1 MIRDILETISIPG
14 FWDLFEITLITII
27 LYQLILF
34 IKGTRGWQ
42 MILGTTT
49 LLLLYYLSRWFEL
62 RTIEWLL
69 SNLFAYFVFALI
81 VIFQA
86 EIRRG
91 LAELG
96 KGGVFS
102 GFQYHF
108 EQDIIE
114 EIGSAVSSLASQKIG
129 ALIIIE
135 REIGL
140 RNYIESGIEMDSKLS
155 ASLLVSIFN
164 PSVPLHDG
172 AVIIKDSRI
181 AAAGCFLPLTRN
193 PMLSKNLGTRHRA
206 AIGITEETDAIVVV
220 VSEETGT
227 ISMVTGGKML
237 RGLTGEN
244 LAATLRDATRKE
256 QAQLKKIPYH
266 SSFLEKVFSMVRG
279 RT

>member
-1 MIRDILETISIPG
+1 MREILDTISIPG
-14 FWDLFEITLITII
+14 FWDLFEITLIAI
-27 LYQLILF
+27 LVYQLMLF

-42 MILGTTT
+42 MILGMTT
-49 LLLLYYLSRWFEL
+49 LLLLYYLSRWLEL

-69 SNLFAYFVFALI
+69 SNLFTYFVFALI

-96 KGGVFS
+96 KGGLF
-102 GFQYHF
+102 GGLLPHT
-108 EQDIIE
+108 EDDIIE

-129 ALIIIE
+129 ALIIME
-135 REIGL
+135 GDIGL
-140 RNYIESGIEMDSKLS
+140 RNYIETGIELNSKIS
-155 ASLLVSIFN
+155 ASLLVTIFN
-164 PSVPLHDG
+164 PSVPMHDG

-237 RGLTGEN
+237 RGLSGES
-244 LAATLRDATRKE
+244 LVTALKDATKNTRSNPG
-256 QAQLKKIPYH
+256 KKTNYTGILGKFFGIFARR
-266 SSFLEKVFSMVRG
+266 S
-279 RT
+279 

>member
-1 MIRDILETISIPG
+1 MREILDSISMPG
-14 FWDLFEITLITII
+14 FWDLFEITLIAI
-27 LYQLILF
+27 LVYQLMLF

-42 MILGTTT
+42 MILGMTT

-69 SNLFAYFVFALI
+69 SNLFTYFVFALI

-96 KGGVFS
+96 KGGLF
-102 GFQYHF
+102 GGLLPHT
-108 EQDIIE
+108 EDDIIE
-114 EIGSAVSSLASQKIG
+114 EIGSAVTSLASQKIG
-129 ALIIIE
+129 ALVIIE
-135 REIGL
+135 GDIGL
-140 RNYIESGIEMDSKLS
+140 RNYIETGIELNSMIS
-155 ASLLVSIFN
+155 ASLLVTIFN
-164 PSVPLHDG
+164 PSVPMHDG

-237 RGLTGEN
+237 RGLSGES
-244 LAATLRDATRKE
+244 LVTALKDATKNTRTN
-256 QAQLKKIPYH
+256 
-266 SSFLEKVFSMVRG
+266 LEKKTNYSGILGKFLGVLTRRS
-279 RT
+279 

>member
-1 MIRDILETISIPG
+1 MIREFFETMSMPG

-27 LYQLILF
+27 VYQFILF

-42 MILGTTT
+42 MILGLTT
-49 LLLLYYLSRWFEL
+49 LLLLYYISRWFEL

-91 LAELG
+91 LAQLG
-96 KGGVFS
+96 KGGIFRGITPHS
-102 GFQYHF
+102 G
-108 EQDIIE
+108 EDVIE
-114 EIGSAVSSLASQKIG
+114 EIGSAASSLASQRIG
-129 ALIIIE
+129 ALIILE
-135 REIGL
+135 GEIGL
-140 RNYIESGIEMDSKLS
+140 RNYIESGIELDSRLS
-155 ASLLVSIFN
+155 ASLLVTIFS

-172 AVIIKDSRI
+172 AIIIKDSRI

-193 PMLSKNLGTRHRA
+193 PMLSKSLGTRHRA
-206 AIGITEETDAIVVV
+206 AIGITEETDAIAVV

-237 RGLTGEN
+237 RGLSGDSLVT
-244 LAATLRDATRKE
+244 A
-256 QAQLKKIPYH
+256 LKNASIYSSEK
-266 SSFLEKVFSMVRG
+266 SKKDSFLNGVRDRYFG
-279 RT
+279 IVSRRS

>member
-1 MIRDILETISIPG
+1 MIREILDAISIPG
-14 FWDLFEITLITII
+14 FWDLLEITLITI
-27 LYQLILF
+27 LVYQLILF

-42 MILGTTT
+42 MILGMTT

-69 SNLFAYFVFALI
+69 SNLFTYFVFALI

-96 KGGVFS
+96 RGGLFS
-102 GFQYHF
+102 GLLPHTD
-108 EQDIIE
+108 EDIIE
-114 EIGSAVSSLASQKIG
+114 NIGSAVASLASQKIG
-129 ALIIIE
+129 ALIIME
-135 REIGL
+135 GDIGL
-140 RNYIESGIEMDSKLS
+140 RNYIESGIELDSRIS
-155 ASLLVSIFN
+155 ANLLVTIFS

-172 AVIIKDSRI
+172 AVIVKESRI

-206 AIGITEETDAIVVV
+206 AIGITEETDSIAVV

-237 RGLTGEN
+237 RGLSGEN
-244 LAATLRDATRKE
+244 LITALRDATKDSRGNPKRV
-256 QAQLKKIPYH
+256 PYH
-266 SSFLEKVFSMVRG
+266 SDILEKFFSVLTR
-279 RT
+279 RS

>member
-1 MIRDILETISIPG
+1 MIREMFETISIPG
-14 FWDLFEITLITII
+14 FWDLFEITLITVIV
-27 LYQLILF
+27 YQLILF

-42 MILGTTT
+42 MILGTIT

-96 KGGVFS
+96 KGGIFS
-102 GFQYHF
+102 GLQFHT
-108 EQDIIE
+108 EEDTIE
-114 EIGSAVSSLASQKIG
+114 EIESAVCSLASQKIG
-129 ALIIIE
+129 ALIIME
-135 REIGL
+135 RDIGL
-140 RNYIESGIEMDSKLS
+140 RNYIESGIELDSRIS
-155 ASLLVSIFN
+155 ASLLVTLFI
-164 PSVPLHDG
+164 PPVPLHDG
-172 AVIIKDSRI
+172 AVIIKNSRV

-206 AIGITEETDAIVVV
+206 AIGITEETDSIAVV

-227 ISMVTGGKML
+227 ISMVSGGKML
-237 RGLTGEN
+237 RGLSGEN
-244 LAATLRDATRKE
+244 LAAALRDATKKD
-256 QAQLKKIPYH
+256 QGKLKRAPYH
-266 SSFLEKVFSMVRG
+266 SSFLERIFSMIRG
-279 RT
+279 NS

>member
-1 MIRDILETISIPG
+1 MIREMFETISVPG

-27 LYQLILF
+27 VYQLILF

-42 MILGTTT
+42 MILGTITI
-49 LLLLYYLSRWFEL
+49 LLLYYLSRWFEL

-96 KGGVFS
+96 KGGIFS
-102 GFQYHF
+102 GFQLHT
-108 EQDIIE
+108 EGDIIE
-114 EIGSAVSSLASQKIG
+114 EIDSAVCSLASQKIG
-129 ALIIIE
+129 ALIIME
-135 REIGL
+135 RDIGL

-155 ASLLVSIFN
+155 ASLLVTIFS

-206 AIGITEETDAIVVV
+206 AIGITEETDSIAVV

-227 ISMVTGGKML
+227 ISMVSGGKML
-237 RGLTGEN
+237 RGLSGEN
-244 LAATLRDATRKE
+244 LTTALRDATKE
-256 QAQLKKIPYH
+256 EKGQLKRVRYH
-266 SSFLEKVFSMVRG
+266 SSVLERIFSIVRG
-279 RT
+279 NS

>member
-14 FWDLFEITLITII
+14 FWDLLEITLITI
-27 LYQLILF
+27 LVYQLILF

-42 MILGTTT
+42 MILGLTT

-69 SNLFAYFVFALI
+69 SNLFTYFVFALI

-96 KGGVFS
+96 KGGLFS
-102 GFQYHF
+102 GLLPHTD
-108 EQDIIE
+108 EDVIE

-135 REIGL
+135 GDIGL
-140 RNYIESGIEMDSKLS
+140 RNYIESGIELDSRIS
-155 ASLLVSIFN
+155 ANLLVTIFS

-172 AVIIKDSRI
+172 AVIVKESRI

-206 AIGITEETDAIVVV
+206 AIGITEETDSIAVV

-237 RGLTGEN
+237 RGLSGEN
-244 LAATLRDATRKE
+244 LITALRDATKDSRSNPKRV
-256 QAQLKKIPYH
+256 PYH
-266 SSFLEKVFSMVRG
+266 SGILEKFFSVLTR
-279 RT
+279 RS

>member
-1 MIRDILETISIPG
+1 MREILDTISIPG
-14 FWDLFEITLITII
+14 FWDLFEITLIAI
-27 LYQLILF
+27 LVYQLMLF

-42 MILGTTT
+42 MILGMTT

-69 SNLFAYFVFALI
+69 SNLFTYFVFALI

-96 KGGVFS
+96 KGGLI
-102 GFQYHF
+102 GGLMPHTDD
-108 EQDIIE
+108 DIIE
-114 EIGSAVSSLASQKIG
+114 EIGSAVTSLASQKIG
-129 ALIIIE
+129 ALIIME
-135 REIGL
+135 GDIGL
-140 RNYIESGIEMDSKLS
+140 RNYIETGIELNSKIS
-155 ASLLVSIFN
+155 ASLLVTIFN
-164 PSVPLHDG
+164 PAVPMHDG

-237 RGLTGEN
+237 RGLSGES
-244 LAATLRDATRKE
+244 LVTALRDATKNTRDNPE
-256 QAQLKKIPYH
+256 KKTSYTGILGRFVG
-266 SSFLEKVFSMVRG
+266 FLTRRS
-279 RT
+279 

>member
-1 MIRDILETISIPG
+1 MIREILETISIPG
-14 FWDLFEITLITII
+14 FWDLFEITLITI
-27 LYQLILF
+27 LVYQLILF

-42 MILGTTT
+42 MILGMTT
-49 LLLLYYLSRWFEL
+49 LLLLYYLSMWFEL

-96 KGGVFS
+96 KGEIFS
-102 GFQYHF
+102 GFLPHTD
-108 EQDIIE
+108 EGVIE

-135 REIGL
+135 RDIGL
-140 RNYIESGIEMDSKLS
+140 RNYIESGIELDSRLS
-155 ASLLVSIFN
+155 ASLLVTIFS
-164 PSVPLHDG
+164 PSVPMHDG
-172 AVIIKDSRI
+172 AVIIKESRI

-206 AIGITEETDAIVVV
+206 AIGITEETDSIVVV

-227 ISMVTGGKML
+227 ISMVMGGKML
-237 RGLTGEN
+237 RGLSGEN
-244 LAATLRDATRKE
+244 LVTALRDATKDSRSNPKKISYHTDI
-256 QAQLKKIPYH
+256 LKK
-266 SSFLEKVFSMVRG
+266 FFSVLTR
-279 RT
+279 RS